1 MHLTAFTFWTLA
13 YGTVSGWLIAWSLL
27 PALFWRNFAPNH
39 QNKQQVSSNVK
50 LFGSLL
56 TLLSLV
62 AMLLPFIKS

>member
-27 PALFWRNFAPNH
+27 PALFWKAVAPALL
-39 QNKQQVSSNVK
+39 NKPSASANVK
-50 LFGSLL
+50 LVGSLL